1 MGVLGNRDNASMRA
15 LIDLL
20 IQHDFL
26 LVFLVTLAARI
37 GAPVPAAPLLV
48 VAGGL
53 AAAGRLSAVSLV
65 VAAVLANVLG
75 DAIWYI
81 AGRNYG
87 HRVLRLL
94 CRVSLS
100 PDVCVRQSESLI
112 ARWGGSSL
120 LAAKFLPGISVVAAP
135 MAGALGMSFAR
146 FLAFDLAAG
155 ALWSGLFL
163 LLGLLLSDQI
173 QQVLDML
180 ASAGLVALLALLAII
195 AALVA
200 RRWWRRRSFL
210 RDVDT
215 ARISID
221 EAIALVDGGREPL
234 FVDVRAAGN
243 VAVDPRMIPGARLAD
258 LSEIARHAATLPRD
272 RELVLYCNCPNEV
285 SAAMAVKVLNEHG
298 FTKVRALVGGLDGW
312 EAAGRPIATS
322 APVARDVANA

>member
-1 MGVLGNRDNASMRA
+1 MAT
-15 LIDLL
+15 LIALL
-20 IQHDFL
+20 IEHGVL
-26 LVFLVTLAARI
+26 LVFAVTLAARV

-53 AAAGRLSAVSLV
+53 AAGGQLSWAWAFAVAIAANLIGDGVWFQAGRA
-65 VAAVLANVLG
+65 
-75 DAIWYI
+75 
-81 AGRNYG
+81 YG
-87 HRVLRLL
+87 HRVMKLL
-94 CRVSLS
+94 CRISLS
-100 PDVCVRQSESLI
+100 PDSCVRQSESLI
-112 ARWGGSSL
+112 TRWGGSSL
-120 LAAKFLPGISVVAAP
+120 VAAKFLPGISVVAAP
-135 MAGALGMSFAR
+135 MAGALGMPLAR
-146 FLAFDLAAG
+146 FLAFDIAAG

-163 LLGLLLSDQI
+163 LLGLLLADQI

-180 ASAGLVALLALLAII
+180 ASAGLVALLALLAIV

-258 LSEIARHAATLPRD
+258 LSDIARHAATLPRD

-312 EAAGRPIATS
+312 EAAGRPVATS
-322 APVARDVANA
+322 ALSRPGIANA